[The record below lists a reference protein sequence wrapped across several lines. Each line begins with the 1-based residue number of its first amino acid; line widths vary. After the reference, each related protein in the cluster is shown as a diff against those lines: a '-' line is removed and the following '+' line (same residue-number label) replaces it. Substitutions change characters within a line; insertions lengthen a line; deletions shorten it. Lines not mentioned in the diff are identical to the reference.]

1 MNCTICKNGETQ
13 PGTTTVTLERGET
26 TLVFKSVPA
35 QICHNCGET
44 YLDEQTIKQLWAVAE
59 RAVEGGV
66 QVEVR
71 AFTAA

>member
-35 QICHNCGET
+35 QICENCGET
-44 YLDEQTIKQLWAVAE
+44 YLDEESTRQLWVSAE
-59 RAVEGGV
+59 SAVEGGV

-71 AFTAA
+71 AFSAV

>member
-35 QICHNCGET
+35 QICENCGET
-44 YLDEQTIKQLWAVAE
+44 YLDEETTRQLWVIAE

-71 AFTAA
+71 AFSAV